1 MLNKIIELSINN
13 RFIITLFAFFIVVG
27 GYLAIKSTP
36 IDAIPDLSD
45 VQVIVY
51 SQWEGQ
57 DPETIEDQ
65 ITYPLTT
72 KMLSVPKAKVVR
84 GYSYFGFS
92 LVYVIFEDGTDI
104 YWARS
109 RVLEYLNEIV
119 SKFPPGVNSTLG
131 PDATGVGWVYE
142 YTLENGLYCPDHP
155 QGIYVCPEHPD
166 HVSEKPGLCEETGE
180 PLVLQK
186 AFEDPGTCPLDG
198 KDLIR
203 SQYDLGDLRA
213 IQDWYVRYQLMSV
226 PGVAEAAS
234 VGGFVKQYQVIVDPN
249 KLLSYNIPLKHLI
262 MEIKSSNNQVGGRVL
277 ELTET
282 EYMVRGLGYIEDLDD
297 IRNIVVASRKDGV
310 PVLVKDIAEV
320 QRGPD
325 IRRGLAEKNG
335 EGEVVGGIVVM
346 RFGENALKV
355 INLVKEKIDQIS
367 KGLPAGVMIKMAY
380 DRSKLINSAIDT
392 LKEKI
397 IEESIIVALVCIIFL
412 WHFRSAFVAI
422 VTIPVGIL
430 ISFIVMYPLGIN
442 ANIMSLGGIAIAI
455 GAMIDAAIIMIENAH
470 KHIEREGRKK
480 SRWLLIMDAAKEV
493 GPSLFF
499 SLLVITVSF
508 LPVFSLT
515 GQSGR
520 LFKPLAFTKTFA
532 MGASALLAV
541 TLVPVFMGFFIRG
554 RIAAEEKNPIN
565 RFLIAIYHPITKFV
579 LKYPFFTI
587 ILAAI
592 IVILTIFPFMKLGTE
607 FMPPLNEG
615 DILYMPTTVP
625 GISIAEAR
633 EVLQT
638 QDKLFR
644 TFPEVETVFGKIGRA
659 ETATDPAPLSM
670 VETTVNLKP
679 EEEWREG
686 MTMDKLMKEM
696 DRAFKFPGMANAW
709 TMPIKTRI
717 DMLST
722 GIKTPIGIKVFGED
736 LETLEKLAIETE
748 VAVKSDERTAQYT
761 VSAIAERVMGGHYL
775 DFDINREEC
784 ARYGLTV
791 GDVQGIIMT
800 AVGGMNISQT
810 VEGLYRFPINVRYA
824 REFRDDLDKLKRILV
839 PTPQGEQI
847 PIGQLADIYFKEGP
861 PGIKTENAMK
871 QAIVYVD
878 IQDIDVGTYVDL
890 AKQVVEE
897 SVQFPPG
904 YFVSWSGQYEYMQEA
919 KERLTLLIPLTLIII
934 FLLIYFN
941 TKSITSTFIVLLAV
955 PFSLVGAFWFIYLLD
970 YHMSIAVWVGII
982 ALAGIDAETGVVMLL
997 YLDLAYKQWKKD
1009 GLMNSLKDLKE
1020 AIIHG
1025 AVNRVRPK
1033 MMTICAILFGLLP
1046 IMWGIGT
1053 GAQTMKRIAAPMVG
1067 GVITSG
1073 IVVLLVYP
1081 AIFLVWKWYFEV
1093 KPSLKKRQNL

>member
-1 MLNKIIELSINN
+1 MLNKIIEWSIKN
-13 RFIITLFAFFIVVG
+13 RFIITLFAFFVIIG
-27 GYLAIKSTP
+27 GYLAIKNTP

-45 VQVIVY
+45 AQVIIY

-57 DPETIEDQ
+57 DPGTIEDQ

-72 KMLSVPKAKVVR
+72 KMLAVPKAKVVR

-92 LVYVIFEDGTDI
+92 LVYVIFKDGTDI

-119 SKFPPGVNSTLG
+119 SKFPQGVRSTLG

-142 YTLENGLYCPDHP
+142 YTIENGFYCPDHP
-155 QGIYVCPEHPD
+155 QGIYICSDHPSRFSD
-166 HVSEKPGLCEETGE
+166 KPRVCEETGKQFK
-180 PLVLQK
+180 LQK
-186 AFEDPGTCPLDG
+186 GFADPGVCPLDG
-198 KDLIR
+198 KNLIR
-203 SQYDLGDLRA
+203 SSYDLGDLRA

-226 PGVAEAAS
+226 PGVAETAS

-249 KLLSYNIPLKHLI
+249 KLVSYNIPLKQVI
-262 MEIKSSNNQVGGRVL
+262 NKIKSSNNQVGGRVL
-277 ELTET
+277 ELAET
-282 EYMVRGLGYIEDLDD
+282 EYMVRGLGYIENLDD
-297 IRNIVVASRKDGV
+297 IRNIVLASREDGI
-310 PVLVKDIAEV
+310 PVLVRNVAEV

-346 RFGENALKV
+346 RFGKNALKV
-355 INLVKEKIDQIS
+355 INSVKEKFDQIS
-367 KGLPAGVMIKMAY
+367 TGLPPGVMINKAY
-380 DRSKLINSAIDT
+380 DRSKLIRRAIDT
-392 LKEKI
+392 LSEKI

-430 ISFIVMYPLGIN
+430 ISFIIMYPLGIN

-470 KHIEREGRKK
+470 KHIEREGKK
-480 SRWLLIMDAAKEV
+480 KNRWILIGVAAKEV

-499 SLLVITVSF
+499 SLLVITISF
-508 LPVFSLT
+508 IPVFSLT

-520 LFKPLAFTKTFA
+520 LFQPLAFTKTFA
-532 MGASALLAV
+532 MGASAFLAV
-541 TLVPVFMGFFIRG
+541 TLVPVFMGLFIRG
-554 RIAAEEKNPIN
+554 KIAPEEKNPVN
-565 RFLIAIYHPITKFV
+565 RSLIAIYHPITQLV
-579 LKYPFFTI
+579 LKRPILII
-587 ILAAI
+587 ILSAI
-592 IVILTIFPFMKLGTE
+592 IVFITVFPFMKLGTE

-625 GISIAEAR
+625 GISIAEAK

-638 QDKLFR
+638 QDRLFR

-679 EEEWREG
+679 QEEWREG
-686 MTMDKLMKEM
+686 MTMEKLMKEM
-696 DRAFKFPGMANAW
+696 DQAFKFPGMANAW

-722 GIKTPIGIKVFGED
+722 GIKTPIGIKVFGKN
-736 LETLEKLAIETE
+736 LETLEKLAIEVE
-748 VAVKSDERTAQYT
+748 VAVKSDERTSPYT
-761 VSAIAERVMGGHYL
+761 VSAIAERVMGGYYL
-775 DFDINREEC
+775 DFDIDRKEC

-791 GDVQGIIMT
+791 GDVQDIIMT

-824 REFRDDLDKLKRILV
+824 REFRDDPEKLKRILV
-839 PTPQGEQI
+839 PTTQGEQI
-847 PIGQLADIYFKEGP
+847 PIGQLADIYFEEGP

-878 IQDIDVGTYVDL
+878 IQDIDVGSYVNL
-890 AKQVVEE
+890 AKKVVEE
-897 SVQFPPG
+897 KVQFPPG
-904 YFVSWSGQYEYMQEA
+904 YYASWSGQYEYMLEA
-919 KERLTLLIPLTLIII
+919 RERLMYLIPLTLIII

-955 PFSLVGAFWFIYLLD
+955 PFSLVGAFWLIYLLD

-982 ALAGIDAETGVVMLL
+982 ALAGIDAETGVIMLL
-997 YLDLAYKQWKKD
+997 YLDMAYKKWKKD
-1009 GLMNSLKDLKE
+1009 GMMNSLQDLKD
-1020 AIIHG
+1020 AIMHG
-1025 AVNRVRPK
+1025 SVKRVRPK
-1033 MMTICAILFGLLP
+1033 VMTVCAILFGLLP
-1046 IMWGIGT
+1046 IMWGLGT
-1053 GAQTMKRIAAPMVG
+1053 GSQTMKRIAAPMVG

-1073 IVVLLVYP
+1073 VMELLVYP
-1081 AIFLVWKWYFEV
+1081 AIFLVWKWYFEI
-1093 KPSLKKRQNL
+1093 KPSLKEKR